1 MKEKTIEF
9 LSSITGIS
17 TITAATLL
25 ATKKYDLAAILFA
38 ALSLG
43 VVGVLWER
51 YSRKAG
57 APLNIK
63 AFAKKGIPDK
73 DEVEFLAVHSP
84 QIILAA
90 TAYFLSKRNRQ
101 SKSGLSLNN

>member
-1 MKEKTIEF
+1 VLMKEKTIEF
-9 LSSITGIS
+9 FSSITGIS
-17 TITAATLL
+17 TITATTLL
-25 ATKKYDLAAILFA
+25 ATKKYDLAAILFT

-43 VVGVLWER
+43 AIGVLWER

-57 APLNIK
+57 APLNIT

-73 DEVEFLAVHSP
+73 DELEFLAVHFP

-90 TAYFLSKRNRQ
+90 TAYLLAKRKQARQ
-101 SKSGLSLNN
+101 KNI

>member
-1 MKEKTIEF
+1 MLMKEKTIEF
-9 LSSITGIS
+9 FSSITGIS

-25 ATKKYDLAAILFA
+25 ATKKYDLAAILFTV
-38 ALSLG
+38 LSLG
-43 VVGVLWER
+43 AAGVLWER

-73 DEVEFLAVHSP
+73 DELDFLAAHSP

-90 TAYFLSKRNRQ
+90 TAYYLAKRKQ
-101 SKSGLSLNN
+101 AK